1 MYVHVYNITGRAKVH
16 DKIQLIHNLLDKVD
30 AMIIGG
36 GMAYTFLKKLQGMSV
51 REGGREGGRGRGK
64 EGGRE
69 GGRERTLG
77 LYLINP

>member
-1 MYVHVYNITGRAKVH
+1 MCVCRAKVH

-51 REGGREGGRGRGK
+51 REGWREGGRK
-64 EGGRE
+64 
-69 GGRERTLG
+69 G
-77 LYLINP
+77 L